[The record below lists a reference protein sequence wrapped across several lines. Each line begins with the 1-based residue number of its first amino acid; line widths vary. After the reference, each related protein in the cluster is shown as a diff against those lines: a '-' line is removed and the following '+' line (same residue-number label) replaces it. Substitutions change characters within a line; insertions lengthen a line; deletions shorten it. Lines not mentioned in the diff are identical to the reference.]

1 MQKENCQKTEVTV
14 IIPTTAEEK
23 RFKSLKN
30 AVSSI
35 REASSKP
42 IGITVVVNGQRF
54 SSIVVEWIKSQSDIN
69 YIYSE
74 KGSAPHAQLIGR
86 QSVQTDFFCFLDDDD
101 EFLPYAIDTRLEKIK
116 ENPGTGVVVT
126 NGYTLKSG
134 TKKIQYQNLEQLVNS
149 GIDGLLV
156 SNWLGSCNHLM
167 RTSIVSS
174 SFFDDYHPY
183 YEWTWLA
190 FKLCDKK
197 ITLAAIDTTTFIY
210 NDTEGSASKSLD
222 YRISY
227 EKLALKMLKKVKE
240 RRHKSLIKIKLSN
253 HYHRMAEYELKKENF
268 SSAVKF
274 HVKSLASNGLIKYIM
289 FTRHIIISYIKIM
302 LKNKRKQ

>member
-42 IGITVVVNGQRF
+42 TGITVVVNGQRF
-54 SSIVVEWIKSQSDIN
+54 SGIVVEWIKSQSDIN

-101 EFLPYAIDTRLEKIK
+101 EFLPDAIDTRLEKIK

-190 FKLCDKK
+190 FKICKAQVISK
-197 ITLAAIDTTTFIY
+197 AINTPTFTY
-210 NDTEGSASKSLD
+210 NDTENSASKSAD
-222 YRISY
+222 YRGSF
-227 EKLALKMLKKVKE
+227 ESLALKMLKNVDKKIQ
-240 RRHKSLIKIKLSN
+240 RKIIKSKLSD
-253 HYHRMAEYELKKENF
+253 HYHRLSEEALNEKNYYMSIKM
-268 SSAVKF
+268 
-274 HVKSLASNGLIKYIM
+274 HGKSITIKPSLRYVAY
-289 FTRHIIISYIKIM
+289 TRHIIAKYIR
-302 LKNKRKQ
+302 NKFKT